1 MPVLAFEEELNQHIH
16 SWMAGWLPQ
25 QLGGYRC
32 RNLTAALPR
41 HYPTHLPRLPTH
53 GVIPVSIQCL
63 LRLPNGDESWR
74 CVRDLTMPRRKGGKQ
89 VRRRRSRT
97 NSFNGISTLQ
107 IVGESVVWRALKSHC
122 SCLHCAQRPAVA
134 DSFISTQLADYQ
146 RAGETQILSVDT
158 LKSPCRGLCWCP
170 VHQLSCLKITFKET
184 DIKLSYLVP
193 AHTCQDR
200 SNLVLSS
207 MLGHVW
213 FWTPEAGKSCSPQL
227 LSARTWAFF

>member
-1 MPVLAFEEELNQHIH
+1 M
-16 SWMAGWLPQ
+16 
-25 QLGGYRC
+25 
-32 RNLTAALPR
+32 PR
-41 HYPTHLPRLPTH
+41 H
-53 GVIPVSIQCL
+53 
-63 LRLPNGDESWR
+63 
-74 CVRDLTMPRRKGGKQ
+74 KGGKQ

-97 NSFNGISTLQ
+97 NSFSGISTLQ

-122 SCLHCAQRPAVA
+122 GCLHCAQRPAVA
-134 DSFISTQLADYQ
+134 DSFTSTRLADYQ

-170 VHQLSCLKITFKET
+170 VHRLSCLKITFKET

-207 MLGHVW
+207 MLGQVW
-213 FWTPEAGKSCSPQL
+213 F
-227 LSARTWAFF
+227 